1 MLLAVDVGNTQTHIG
16 AFDGE
21 DLRRDWRLGTTPSA
35 TADELA
41 ATISHLLALD
51 ELSFASLDGAIVSTV
66 VPQLGPEYE
75 ALTERHMGRPC
86 LLVGPNRKTASP
98 TSFANPPDLA
108 ADRLTN
114 PAPA

>member
-21 DLRRDWRLGTTPSA
+21 ELRRDWRLGTIPSA
-35 TADELA
+35 TADEVA

-51 ELSFASLDGAIVSTV
+51 ELSFGSMDGAIVSTV

-75 ALTERHMGRPC
+75 GLTRAAHGRAVPA
-86 LLVGPNRKTASP
+86 RRAQHE
-98 TSFANPPDLA
+98 DRD
-108 ADRLTN
+108 ADPRRQ
-114 PAPA
+114 PA